1 MKKIYLTV
9 LMGLL
14 MSLSV
19 FASTDVTLTV
29 ADYQST
35 SFADQGVTVTA
46 SQGAGVTAPAYNNSY
61 HDLRVYAGG
70 TLTIS
75 ANQMIEHISFEISAQ
90 GKKRLCSMTSNV
102 GTVTVVGD
110 PSFTVDWSGAS
121 SSVVIT
127 VGAKADY
134 GTDGN
139 SKAGQLAFTAL
150 TVTLNG
156 EVIDP
161 VDTTHIDTTGT
172 GPVDPIVTPVY
183 NGDTLS
189 AEGSIVQ
196 QALQEYGEE
205 TVLIVKGYVTNIR
218 EAYSDTYHNVS
229 FNMDNYAPVA
239 PDPRTT
245 MIAYRV
251 YCASEQDAPKV
262 GDLVWVKGKMRTYV
276 SQTYQSVIA
285 ETQAGGSFGIIERGP
300 DVLFTQDDFEGGV
313 ESSGGEV
320 SYTRNGVTVYT
331 DRGYG
336 SDVNLSL
343 RVYSGALFEIT
354 SQKEVMSKIRFTFDE
369 HYDRDYSGGLS
380 RVVIVNSKIWR
391 VEHMQ
396 AQARITKIEVYF
408 GGEENQ
414 AIDQVTNDPLPMTNK
429 VIKDGQLLILRG
441 NSTYTLT
448 GQKIE

>member
-1 MKKIYLTV
+1 
-9 LMGLL
+9 
-14 MSLSV
+14 
-19 FASTDVTLTV
+19 
-29 ADYQST
+29 
-35 SFADQGVTVTA
+35 
-46 SQGAGVTAPAYNNSY
+46 
-61 HDLRVYAGG
+61 
-70 TLTIS
+70 
-75 ANQMIEHISFEISAQ
+75 
-90 GKKRLCSMTSNV
+90 MTSNV

-110 PSFTVDWSGAS
+110 PSFTVDWSGEA

-139 SKAGQLAFTAL
+139 SKAGQLDFTAL

-189 AEGSIVQ
+189 ADGATIQ
-196 QALQEYGEE
+196 NALQEYGEE

-251 YCASEQDAPKV
+251 YCAGEQDAPKV

-396 AQARITKIEVYF
+396 SQARITKIEVYF

-414 AIDQVTNDPLPMTNK
+414 AIDQITNDPLPLTNK
-429 VIKDGQLLILRG
+429 VIKDGQLFILRG